1 MAAPEDT
8 DDQNYTQQSAGNN
21 HKPSSPTGNSG
32 GDGFPENHFNKKS
45 PTKNYGKSPFL
56 HNTTVYDTNL
66 LFYFECSKNYFKRVK
81 SVSKPTSEQLL

>member
-45 PTKNYGKSPFL
+45 PTKNYGKCPIFA
-56 HNTTVYDTNL
+56 
-66 LFYFECSKNYFKRVK
+66 
-81 SVSKPTSEQLL
+81 